1 MGLHT
6 AYVEAEIRI
15 GKLIRE
21 AEYRFFISKSKMIYI
36 NIFQISIIW
45 YICGYKT

>member
-21 AEYRFFISKSKMIYI
+21 AEYRFFYLKIKNDIYKYI
-36 NIFQISIIW
+36 PNI
-45 YICGYKT
+45 YYLVYL

>member
-15 GKLIRE
+15 GKLIWG
-21 AEYRFFISKSKMIYI
+21 AECRFFYLKVKNDIYKYI
-36 NIFQISIIW
+36 PNI
-45 YICGYKT
+45 YYLVYL